1 MVLCD
6 AKVEG
11 NGTVWCEGGAF
22 VGVVKGDYFGAWWM
36 HVVSVGVKWAVD
48 LFVGS
53 ERGQARGA

>member
-11 NGTVWCEGGAF
+11 NGTMWCESGAF

-36 HVVSVGVKWAVD
+36 HIISVGVEWAVD

-53 ERGQARGA
+53 ERG